1 MLEIWPYVVGSA
13 LGYAA
18 VAAAEKLC
26 HGIVVFTLKTI
37 AEDREWRLREDA
49 PVEIAEPSLPSRFSE
64 AIEATK
70 TMHGVTTSS
79 TGSEDIAVVM
89 TELGVVTVSLVRAE
103 GWRRV
108 QGVGDEVAAVLRTAA
123 DELRRRLK
131 PCDDCGG
138 VGGVHT
144 ADCSKVSEMLS
155 MTGEEMMER
164 QGVDVVASG
173 SCGKTKEE

>member
-1 MLEIWPYVVGSA
+1 MGGAI
-13 LGYAA
+13 GYFA
-18 VAAAEKLC
+18 VAVGERLC
-26 HGIVVFTLKTI
+26 RGVVAFTLKTI
-37 AEDREWRLREDA
+37 AEDREWRLREGA
-49 PVEIAEPSLPSRFSE
+49 PVSEAAEPPLPSRY
-64 AIEATK
+64 AAAADATK

-79 TGSEDIAVVM
+79 TGDEEVAVVM
-89 TELGVVTVSLVRAE
+89 TELGVVTVSLVRAD

-123 DELRRRLK
+123 AELRRRLK

-144 ADCSKVSEMLS
+144 SDCSKVSEMLS
-155 MTGEEMMER
+155 MTGEEMTER

-173 SCGKTKEE
+173 SCGKTGEE